1 MTFTVDDVGRARI
14 RRPWR
19 HREHPPGVLR
29 TIERPPPVAPEKQL
43 AVLGRMLLA
52 VQQDH
57 DLRDVPTGLAAHS
70 AREIRAPATRE

>member
-1 MTFTVDDVGRARI
+1 
-14 RRPWR
+14 
-19 HREHPPGVLR
+19 VLR

-43 AVLGRMLLA
+43 EVLGRMLLA

-57 DLRDVPTGLAAHS
+57 DLRDVPTALAAHS